1 MFHSVRSPCRTNAT
15 NPKVIGALRFL
26 HLLSVRERR
35 WMRLGDLRF
44 IIDFGRDFVSA
55 SLNFIEI
62 NRTPFLSEGKTMTI
76 RKTLLQ
82 TTAVCAFAFAVTE
95 PVTAQQLAIEE
106 ITVTARKRE
115 ENLQEIPL
123 SISAFSVDQ
132 LRDKGID
139 NIHELAEITPG
150 FAMDRGFGRF
160 FDRPVIRGQ
169 SSILGGSNASFF
181 VDGVFVNGSIASNTI
196 DSLERIEVLRGPQS
210 ALFGRATFAG
220 AINYVTKRPSDEFEG
235 QFNGRVGSHDDYKG
249 SLWLSGPVIE
259 DKLYFFAGANWDYY
273 GGEWSNNLAPNPT
286 GSFFIQGPTRGDQSK
301 LGDEE
306 SQDVNLKL
314 LFTPNDTVEFTLK
327 GSYQT
332 IDDGHYART
341 LVGRDEHNCFEPV
354 AGTATE
360 NSPGYICGEIEARDP
375 NTGEQRVAMLN
386 IPDLTDGITS
396 TFNTLFGGQPVTVP
410 GVKPGLQRDTY
421 RFLAETRIDVG
432 EWEVIARGAY
442 NEENEDTAFDGDTV
456 PSRGASGFLTAAF
469 EDRFRDYS
477 AELKVISP
485 QDESLRGIAGVYY
498 YDEKN
503 KDRNRSFSLFPS
515 PFAAD
520 GSDFD
525 VGTVENIAVF
535 AHVDYDITEALTFG
549 IEGRYAEDKIGIVG
563 STGLNATETFTSFTP
578 RATLDYQLNDDTLI
592 YALIAKGNKPGGFN
606 EGYYGTDISE
616 ESRAAGFA
624 AGLNV
629 VDEEKAWT
637 YEIGTKNTLW
647 DGRATFNVSAYYI
660 DWTNQQLT
668 QIQQITNQFDVAT
681 TLPVLVN
688 LGATEIFGGEIEAA
702 IQATE
707 NLSFSL
713 GYGLADSEI
722 KVYND
727 ADVRLITG
735 EDDPDL
741 TNGGNASGNQL
752 PKQPKHTLSL
762 SGTYRDA
769 LTNDVDW
776 FLSSNLNIES
786 KRWTEAGN
794 FSHTG
799 DLYRMNIR
807 VGLEADNWKVTG
819 YVNNALNDLTANN
832 ILRFR
837 DYEAGFAPSGDRWR
851 GFFFNQPRG
860 RDFGVDVQY
869 SF

>member
-1 MFHSVRSPCRTNAT
+1 
-15 NPKVIGALRFL
+15 
-26 HLLSVRERR
+26 
-35 WMRLGDLRF
+35 
-44 IIDFGRDFVSA
+44 
-55 SLNFIEI
+55 
-62 NRTPFLSEGKTMTI
+62 MTI
-76 RKTLLQ
+76 RTSLLQ
-82 TTAVCAFAFAVTE
+82 TTAVAALALTMAV
-95 PVTAQQLAIEE
+95 PVSAQQLAIEE
-106 ITVTARKRE
+106 ITVTARKRSE
-115 ENLQEIPL
+115 SLQEIPL

-139 NIHELAEITPG
+139 NIHELAEATPG

-181 VDGVFVNGSIASNTI
+181 VDGVFVNGSIASTTI

-210 ALFGRATFAG
+210 ALYGRATFAG
-220 AINYVTKRPSDEFEG
+220 AINYITKRPSDEFEG
-235 QFNGRVGSHDDYKG
+235 QFNGRVGSHDDYKA
-249 SLWLSGPVIE
+249 SLWMSGPLVE
-259 DKLYFFAGANWDYY
+259 DKLYFFAGGNWDYY
-273 GGEWSNNLAPNPT
+273 GGEWQNNLGPNPT
-286 GSFFIQGPTRGDQSK
+286 GSFFIQGPTRADQSD

-314 LFTPNDTVEFTLK
+314 LFTPSDTVEITLK
-327 GSYQT
+327 GAYST

-375 NTGEQRVAMLN
+375 ATGEARIAMLN

-396 TFNTLFGGQPVTVP
+396 IFPLIVFGQPPVTVP

-421 RFLAETRIDVG
+421 NLLAETKMDLDD
-432 EWEVIARGAY
+432 WEVTVRGAY
-442 NEENEDTAFDGDTV
+442 NKENEDTAFDGDTV

-469 EDRFRDYS
+469 EDRLRDYS
-477 AELKVISP
+477 VELRVASP
-485 QDESLRGIAGVYY
+485 QENSLRGQTGVYY
-498 YDEKN
+498 YDERN
-503 KDRNRSFSLFPS
+503 LDRARTFSIFPA
-515 PFAAD
+515 PFEEN

-525 VGTVENIAVF
+525 TNTVENIGIF
-535 AHVDYDITEALTFG
+535 GQLEYDVTDALTVSV
-549 IEGRYAEDKIGIVG
+549 EGRYAEDKIGTLG
-563 STGLNATETFTSFTP
+563 STGLNASAKFTSFTP
-578 RATLDYQLNDDTLI
+578 RVTVDYQMTDDTLL

-606 EGYYGTDISE
+606 TIYFGDDISE
-616 ESRAAGFA
+616 ADRAAGIA
-624 AGLNV
+624 AGQDT

-668 QIQQITNQFDVAT
+668 EIIQIINGDGVAT
-681 TLPVLVN
+681 TAPILVN
-688 LGATEIFGGEIEAA
+688 LGETEIYGGELEAS
-702 IQATE
+702 IQATDE
-707 NLSFSL
+707 LSFSL
-713 GYGLADSEI
+713 GYGLADSKI
-722 KVYND
+722 KVFND
-727 ADVRLITG
+727 ADVALITG
-735 EDDPDL
+735 NDDPDL
-741 TNGGNASGNQL
+741 VNGGNASGNQL

-776 FLSSNLNIES
+776 FFTTDLNIES
-786 KRWTEAGN
+786 KRWTEVGN

-799 DLYRMNIR
+799 DLYRMNMRI
-807 VGLEADNWKVTG
+807 GIDAENWKITG

-860 RDFGVDVQY
+860 RDFGVNVQY

>member
-1 MFHSVRSPCRTNAT
+1 
-15 NPKVIGALRFL
+15 
-26 HLLSVRERR
+26 
-35 WMRLGDLRF
+35 
-44 IIDFGRDFVSA
+44 
-55 SLNFIEI
+55 
-62 NRTPFLSEGKTMTI
+62 MTT
-76 RKTLLQ
+76 RKILLQ
-82 TTAVCAFAFAVTE
+82 TTAICAFAFAATE

-132 LRDKGID
+132 LRDQGID
-139 NIHELAEITPG
+139 NIHELAETTPG

-196 DSLERIEVLRGPQS
+196 DSLERIEILRGPQS

-220 AINYVTKRPSDEFEG
+220 AINYITKRPSNEFEG
-235 QFNGRVGSHDDYKG
+235 QFNGRVGSHDDYKA
-249 SLWLSGPVIE
+249 SIWMSGPVIE
-259 DKLYFFAGANWDYY
+259 DKLFYFVGGNWDYY
-273 GGEWSNNLAPNPT
+273 GGEWENNLAPNVPNT
-286 GSFFIQGPTRGDQSK
+286 PLFGVPFLGPSFLSAPTRGDNSK

-314 LFTPNDTVEFTLK
+314 LFTPNETMEFTVK

-375 NTGEQRVAMLN
+375 NTGQQRVANLN
-386 IPDLTDGITS
+386 IPDFIDGVIGARGS
-396 TFNTLFGGQPVTVP
+396 DLDMDGNRDFAP
-410 GVKPGLQRDTY
+410 GAKPGLQRDTY
-421 RFLAETRIDVG
+421 RFLAETRIDVD
-432 EWEVIARGAY
+432 EWEIVARGAY
-442 NEENEDTAFDGDTV
+442 NKENEDTAFDGDTIGIRAV
-456 PSRGASGFLTAAF
+456 SGLGILQGIF
-469 EDRFRDYS
+469 EDRNEDYS
-477 AELKVISP
+477 GEFKVFSP
-485 QDESLRGIAGVYY
+485 QDDALRGLAGVYY
-498 YDEKN
+498 YKQTN
-503 KDRNRSFSLFPS
+503 KDRNRSLSA
-515 PFAAD
+515 FAAPFYTAEEAAI
-520 GSDFD
+520 SDTDNRFED
-525 VGTVENIAVF
+525 LGFATSKVSNWAVY
-535 AHVDYDITEALTFG
+535 AQLAYDINDQLTVTA
-549 IEGRYAEDKIGIVG
+549 EGRYGEDKLTTIGAQSAPNVDP
-563 STGLNATETFTSFTP
+563 LNAQATFTSFTP
-578 RATLDYQLNDDTLI
+578 RVTVDYQLNDETLL
-592 YALIAKGNKPGGFN
+592 YALVAKGNKPGDFN
-606 EGYYGTDISE
+606 DVFYGNEIDE
-616 ESRAAGFA
+616 ASRAAGFA
-624 AGLNV
+624 AGQNV

-637 YEIGTKNTLW
+637 YEVGTKNTLW

-660 DWTNQQLT
+660 DWTNQQLS
-668 QIQQITNQFDVAT
+668 QIINIVDNNGVPT
-681 TLPVLVN
+681 TAAILVN
-688 LGATEIFGGEIEAA
+688 VGESEIYGGELEAS
-702 IQATE
+702 IQATDE
-707 NLSFSL
+707 LNFTL
-713 GYGLADSEI
+713 GYGLADSKI

-727 ADVRLITG
+727 ADVTLITG
-735 EDDPDL
+735 NDDPTL
-741 TNGGNASGNQL
+741 ANGGNASGNQL

-769 LTNDVDW
+769 LTSDVDW

-807 VGLEADNWKVTG
+807 LGLEADNWKITG
-819 YVNNALNDLTANN
+819 YVNNALKDLTANN

-837 DYEAGFAPSGDRWR
+837 DYRPEFGERTGIGANERYR